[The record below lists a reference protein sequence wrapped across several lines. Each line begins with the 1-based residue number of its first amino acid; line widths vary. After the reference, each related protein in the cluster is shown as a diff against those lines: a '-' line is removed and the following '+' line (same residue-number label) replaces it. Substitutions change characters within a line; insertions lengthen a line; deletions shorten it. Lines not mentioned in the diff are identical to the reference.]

1 MANHKSP
8 LKCSDIFLVTFDFF
22 FLTINTKQHKSSRV
36 VKSRRESEP
45 TPMSKRELAQ
55 IIEQQE
61 WHDPRMWESNGE
73 GVLVRKKKTKY
84 FCDKRDDSDFGE
96 KNKKVTKSMERI
108 SNESTATRTTRRT
121 KRTTG
126 KQEETTLAETT
137 TTSGKDDGDEGNERA
152 DALDSKEE
160 DDDDDDD
167 DPSSQRDKERKKYVS
182 TENTTTEDSGG
193 KKNEEDAPEEKEK
206 KGEEKEDEEEAVKG
220 VLPSFVEPTPT
231 KAAEKQR
238 KQGKPQYLKPLPTC
252 FYCKTNSH
260 RVEANTLSLD
270 HCNAF
275 INDVNSK
282 PINAIKFKF
291 MDGTIER
298 LAVERALIKE
308 VSSCVTNSK
317 EENNVHGPVTGAE
330 VVELN
335 QRVATVLEP
344 VAKQKPKQPVAAA
357 RVSYTEKLKELQTK
371 QHAQYVA
378 SDGMG
383 IFDAAALLSS
393 FSHGMQDPSGKKSG
407 RRKRKGSIGSGSS
420 IEKEE
425 PPSPSAVDDNT
436 TVGEPEVKLK
446 YTKKERIKKQ
456 NGALSSGSAAE
467 RKRKYEE
474 SIQTFL
480 KLTSVGGQTNE
491 PDEPVKTSARDKA
504 NSRSRVETDALTL
517 FSGGKWRMVQK
528 EGMAEV
534 KGAAQV
540 ECEVHT
546 LKDSGEGTSYAE
558 ALEKSKA
565 EKEARDV
572 AKESNRNENREERG
586 EKAKA
591 ITMRTKEEHESF
603 VSTETKTDHVAA
615 VLKPKRRR
623 FANNP
628 SFGITRA
635 MIEQRFHMPLAE
647 AAKECGVGR
656 TTFKRVLRSHGIERW
671 PSQSIYNRAVTKKA
685 IQTLLS
691 LPMSTMETNLK
702 AQTLDV
708 PNANTASHGE
718 LRDQDQKKQLESKV
732 SNGTFAK
739 NSNGVEEKNPPP
751 STPSDSKN
759 TRDLVDGA
767 VAISPDTSKL
777 NRDEEEIEEDATM
790 PLQANQNIVT
800 LADISPTGL
809 GVALNKGTSLARNE

>member
-1 MANHKSP
+1 M
-8 LKCSDIFLVTFDFF
+8 
-22 FLTINTKQHKSSRV
+22 
-36 VKSRRESEP
+36 
-45 TPMSKRELAQ
+45 
-55 IIEQQE
+55 
-61 WHDPRMWESNGE
+61 
-73 GVLVRKKKTKY
+73 
-84 FCDKRDDSDFGE
+84 
-96 KNKKVTKSMERI
+96 
-108 SNESTATRTTRRT
+108 
-121 KRTTG
+121 
-126 KQEETTLAETT
+126 
-137 TTSGKDDGDEGNERA
+137 
-152 DALDSKEE
+152 
-160 DDDDDDD
+160 
-167 DPSSQRDKERKKYVS
+167 
-182 TENTTTEDSGG
+182 
-193 KKNEEDAPEEKEK
+193 
-206 KGEEKEDEEEAVKG
+206 
-220 VLPSFVEPTPT
+220 LPSFVEPTPT

-238 KQGKPQYLKPLPTC
+238 KRGKPQYLKPQPTC

-335 QRVATVLEP
+335 QRVATVPEP

-504 NSRSRVETDALTL
+504 NSRSRVGTDALTL
-517 FSGGKWRMVQK
+517 FGGGEWRMVQK

-671 PSQSIYNRAVTKKA
+671 PSQSIYNKAVSKKA

-708 PNANTASHGE
+708 PNANTASQGE
-718 LRDQDQKKQLESKV
+718 IR
-732 SNGTFAK
+732 
-739 NSNGVEEKNPPP
+739 
-751 STPSDSKN
+751 
-759 TRDLVDGA
+759 
-767 VAISPDTSKL
+767 
-777 NRDEEEIEEDATM
+777 
-790 PLQANQNIVT
+790 
-800 LADISPTGL
+800 
-809 GVALNKGTSLARNE
+809 

>member
-1 MANHKSP
+1 
-8 LKCSDIFLVTFDFF
+8 
-22 FLTINTKQHKSSRV
+22 
-36 VKSRRESEP
+36 
-45 TPMSKRELAQ
+45 
-55 IIEQQE
+55 
-61 WHDPRMWESNGE
+61 
-73 GVLVRKKKTKY
+73 
-84 FCDKRDDSDFGE
+84 
-96 KNKKVTKSMERI
+96 
-108 SNESTATRTTRRT
+108 
-121 KRTTG
+121 
-126 KQEETTLAETT
+126 
-137 TTSGKDDGDEGNERA
+137 
-152 DALDSKEE
+152 
-160 DDDDDDD
+160 
-167 DPSSQRDKERKKYVS
+167 
-182 TENTTTEDSGG
+182 
-193 KKNEEDAPEEKEK
+193 
-206 KGEEKEDEEEAVKG
+206 
-220 VLPSFVEPTPT
+220 
-231 KAAEKQR
+231 
-238 KQGKPQYLKPLPTC
+238 
-252 FYCKTNSH
+252 
-260 RVEANTLSLD
+260 
-270 HCNAF
+270 
-275 INDVNSK
+275 
-282 PINAIKFKF
+282 
-291 MDGTIER
+291 
-298 LAVERALIKE
+298 
-308 VSSCVTNSK
+308 
-317 EENNVHGPVTGAE
+317 
-330 VVELN
+330 
-335 QRVATVLEP
+335 
-344 VAKQKPKQPVAAA
+344 
-357 RVSYTEKLKELQTK
+357 
-371 QHAQYVA
+371 
-378 SDGMG
+378 
-383 IFDAAALLSS
+383 
-393 FSHGMQDPSGKKSG
+393 
-407 RRKRKGSIGSGSS
+407 
-420 IEKEE
+420 
-425 PPSPSAVDDNT
+425 
-436 TVGEPEVKLK
+436 
-446 YTKKERIKKQ
+446 
-456 NGALSSGSAAE
+456 
-467 RKRKYEE
+467 
-474 SIQTFL
+474 
-480 KLTSVGGQTNE
+480 
-491 PDEPVKTSARDKA
+491 
-504 NSRSRVETDALTL
+504 
-517 FSGGKWRMVQK
+517 MVQN

-558 ALEKSKA
+558 ALKKSKA

-586 EKAKA
+586 EKAKI
-591 ITMRTKEEHESF
+591 ITMPTKEEHESF
-603 VSTETKTDHVAA
+603 VSTETKTDHAA
-615 VLKPKRRR
+615 GVLKPKRRR

-671 PSQSIYNRAVTKKA
+671 PSQSIYNRAVSKKA

>member
-1 MANHKSP
+1 
-8 LKCSDIFLVTFDFF
+8 
-22 FLTINTKQHKSSRV
+22 
-36 VKSRRESEP
+36 
-45 TPMSKRELAQ
+45 MSKRELAQ

-61 WHDPRMWESNGE
+61 WHDPRMWESNGD
-73 GVLVRKKKTKY
+73 GVLVRKKKKKKKSNNEETNY
-84 FCDKRDDSDFGE
+84 LCDARSRDDDDSDC
-96 KNKKVTKSMERI
+96 NNKVTKSTERI
-108 SNESTATRTTRRT
+108 IANESTATLRTTRRT

-126 KQEETTLAETT
+126 KQEETTTVRETTTT
-137 TTSGKDDGDEGNERA
+137 TTSGKDDHGDESGDVGGNGRA

-167 DPSSQRDKERKKYVS
+167 PSSHKRDKKGGEDPKKERKKYVS
-182 TENTTTEDSGG
+182 PENTTTEDSGG

-206 KGEEKEDEEEAVKG
+206 KEEEKEDEEAVKG

-238 KQGKPQYLKPLPTC
+238 KRGKPQYLKPQPTC

-335 QRVATVLEP
+335 QRVATVPEP

-407 RRKRKGSIGSGSS
+407 RRKLKGSIGSGSS

-591 ITMRTKEEHESF
+591 ITMPTKEEHESF

-671 PSQSIYNRAVTKKA
+671 PSQSIYNRAVSKKA

>member
-1 MANHKSP
+1 
-8 LKCSDIFLVTFDFF
+8 
-22 FLTINTKQHKSSRV
+22 
-36 VKSRRESEP
+36 
-45 TPMSKRELAQ
+45 MSKRELAQ

-73 GVLVRKKKTKY
+73 GVLVRKKKIKETNY
-84 FCDKRDDSDFGE
+84 LCDADDSDGE
-96 KNKKVTKSMERI
+96 KNMKVTKSTERI
-108 SNESTATRTTRRT
+108 ANESTATRTTRRT

-137 TTSGKDDGDEGNERA
+137 SAKDEDEGEIGGNGRA
-152 DALDSKEE
+152 WPSTRVEDALDSKE
-160 DDDDDDD
+160 DDDDD
-167 DPSSQRDKERKKYVS
+167 DPSSSRDKKGGEDPKKERKKYVS
-182 TENTTTEDSGG
+182 TENTTEDSGG
-193 KKNEEDAPEEKEK
+193 KKNEDAPDEKEK
-206 KGEEKEDEEEAVKG
+206 KGEEKEDEEAVNG

-238 KQGKPQYLKPLPTC
+238 KRGNPQYLKPLPTC

-308 VSSCVTNSK
+308 VSSCGTNSK
-317 EENNVHGPVTGAE
+317 EENNVHGPMTGAE

-335 QRVATVLEP
+335 QGVATVPEP

-357 RVSYTEKLKELQTK
+357 RVSYTEKLKELQK
-371 QHAQYVA
+371 LQHAQYVA
-378 SDGMG
+378 PGGMG

-393 FSHGMQDPSGKKSG
+393 FSHGMQEPSGKKSG
-407 RRKRKGSIGSGSS
+407 RRKLKGSIGSGSS

-436 TVGEPEVKLK
+436 TVGEEPEVKLK
-446 YTKKERIKKQ
+446 YTKKERIKMK
-456 NGALSSGSAAE
+456 NGAPSSGSAAE

-474 SIQTFL
+474 SIQNFL
-480 KLTSVGGQTNE
+480 KLTSVGGQTKE

-517 FSGGKWRMVQK
+517 FSGGKWRMVHN

-586 EKAKA
+586 EKAKT
-591 ITMRTKEEHESF
+591 ITMPTKEEHESF
-603 VSTETKTDHVAA
+603 VSTETKTDHAA
-615 VLKPKRRR
+615 GVLKPKRRR

-671 PSQSIYNRAVTKKA
+671 PSQSIYNRAVSKKA

-702 AQTLDV
+702 AQTLDE
-708 PNANTASHGE
+708 PNANTASQGE
-718 LRDQDQKKQLESKV
+718 LRDQEQKKQVESKV

-767 VAISPDTSKL
+767 AAISPDTSKL